1 MGTDRE
7 EQDRHYLG
15 EAARLAPRGLGFVE
29 PNPIVGA
36 VIVAGGR
43 IVARGWHAN
52 FGGPHAEPAA
62 LKKAKEAARG
72 GTLYVTLEP
81 CSTRGKTPPCTEAIV
96 DAGIRRVVVGALD
109 PNPAHEGRGLR
120 RLEERGVEVVL
131 LHDEGCEALICR
143 FRRSLSVKKPWSVLK
158 WAVTLDGRIAAR
170 DGSSKWI
177 SGDRSRRM
185 VQRLRGH
192 ADAVMVGVG
201 TVLRDDPRLNCRLRG
216 APRVPVRIVI
226 DPGLRTPPTARM
238 FRLAGEGPAAAG
250 DLWIVA
256 SAGADRSR
264 AEVLKKAGAL
274 ILPLPCDGREHGI
287 FLEKTLESLW
297 ERGVRRLLVEG
308 GSLLFTSFVESGA
321 ASQVVAFVAP
331 RLVGGRDAPS
341 PLEGEGAP
349 AMSEAWQLEDV
360 SVKRSG
366 DDAMMMGFFK

>member
-226 DPGLRTPPTARM
+226 DPGLRTPPTARR
-238 FRLAGEGPAAAG
+238 FRDG
-250 DLWIVA
+250 
-256 SAGADRSR
+256 SR
-264 AEVLKKAGAL
+264 
-274 ILPLPCDGREHGI
+274 
-287 FLEKTLESLW
+287 
-297 ERGVRRLLVEG
+297 
-308 GSLLFTSFVESGA
+308 
-321 ASQVVAFVAP
+321 
-331 RLVGGRDAPS
+331 
-341 PLEGEGAP
+341 
-349 AMSEAWQLEDV
+349 
-360 SVKRSG
+360 
-366 DDAMMMGFFK
+366 